1 MEEIKAGDIML
12 NNWFHVNG
20 YPMYVDSIFR
30 DIVYLEFEGNDGDVW
45 EENIK
50 DLKPIPLTEDI
61 LLKAGF
67 EINYK
72 GFIHKYPIDGYKI
85 GLRTGDDGFRYC
97 LNINHSIK
105 IKYLHQL
112 QNLFKS
118 LTGNDLKIEV

>member
-1 MEEIKAGDIML
+1 MEKIKAGDIML
-12 NNWFHVNG
+12 GNLFIG
-20 YPMYVDSIFR
+20 Y
-30 DIVYLEFEGNDGDVW
+30 DGKPFQW
-45 EENIK
+45 KGYHFGMIENEVECVTIDEIIK
-50 DLKPIPLTEDI
+50 SAIPLTEDI